1 MNTNLI
7 ESTEKLF
14 EAALVTM
21 RKKNADYAGDA
32 SSMRNFEL
40 TADIAGISMSKG
52 ILVRLMDKMTRI
64 GNLMD
69 RPAHVADESIFDTIQ
84 DAINY
89 SAILLHALNIEAE
102 DRLNRVKVYNHEEV
116 NKEEV

>member
-1 MNTNLI
+1 MNYNLI

-14 EAALVTM
+14 KEALETM
-21 RKKNADYAGDA
+21 KRKNADYAGDS

-40 TADIAGISMSKG
+40 SADVVGIKMSKG

-64 GNLMD
+64 GNLMERD
-69 RPAHVADESIFDTIQ
+69 AQVEDESVFDTIQ

-89 SAILLHALNIEAE
+89 SAILLHALRIEDDKKREILASTIKHINN
-102 DRLNRVKVYNHEEV
+102 LEE
-116 NKEEV
+116 

>member
-1 MNTNLI
+1 MNYNLI

-14 EAALVTM
+14 AEALETM
-21 RKKNADYAGDA
+21 RKKNADYAGDNT
-32 SSMRNFEL
+32 SMRNFEL
-40 TADIAGISMSKG
+40 SADVAGIKMSKG

-69 RPAHVADESIFDTIQ
+69 KDAQVEDESIFDTIQ

-89 SAILLHALNIEAE
+89 SAILLHALRIEAE
-102 DRLNRVKVYNHEEV
+102 QKNGVLTESLTREDK
-116 NKEEV
+116 